1 MSINNV
7 IVCGLGAV
15 GMTFGA
21 RMLGKCNLKVLVDK
35 EHLEKYKNNP
45 QTLNGEIKSFDYIL
59 PEDNFDADLIVIS
72 TKLFG
77 LDSAIKMIK
86 NFVSSKTIIIS
97 LLNGISSEETVSHT
111 YQEAKVLKSYFI
123 GHSAVREGNNIV
135 QDGVGEIVFEY
146 NQELEEFFKR
156 VGINYS
162 NPENIV
168 YSMWVK
174 YIFNIFSNQTSAI
187 LNITFGEMK
196 NNSQFK
202 VFAKKIIDEVK
213 LIAQKQGV
221 KGIDNIEN
229 DAINS
234 LNKMCDEGKTS
245 MLQDVLANRK
255 TEVELF
261 AGEVIKLGKKY
272 SVPTPINQVLYDL
285 IKIREE
291 VDEYR
296 VHSGE
301 GRK

>member
-1 MSINNV
+1 LSINNV